1 MNHAGAPMKVRV
13 KLFATLA
20 NHAPESVRRQITDWR
35 AGRAFEWDLA
45 TGGRLDELIDAL
57 ALPRA
62 EVKQVFVNGRARP
75 LDHILAEGDEVGIFP
90 PIGGG

>member
-1 MNHAGAPMKVRV
+1 MRVRV

-20 NHAPESVRRQITDWR
+20 NQAPEAVRRQVADSR
-35 AGRAFEWDLA
+35 AGRVFEWEMPDGSTLDDLIA
-45 TGGRLDELIDAL
+45 AL

>member
-1 MNHAGAPMKVRV
+1 MNVRV

-20 NHAPESVRRQITDWR
+20 NHAPEAVRRRVADWR
-35 AGRAFEWDLA
+35 AGRAFEWELPPGSTLDDL
-45 TGGRLDELIDAL
+45 IVAL
-57 ALPRA
+57 QLPRD

-75 LDHILAEGDEVGIFP
+75 LDHILAEGDEIGIFP

>member
-1 MNHAGAPMKVRV
+1 MTLTVRV

-20 NHAPESVRRQITDWR
+20 DHAPEHIRRQHPDWR
-35 AGRAFEWDLA
+35 AGRAFAWELPDGNTL
-45 TGGRLDELIDAL
+45 TDLIDAL

-62 EVKQVFVNGRARP
+62 EIKQVFVNGRARE
-75 LDHILAEGDEVGIFP
+75 LDYVLAAEDAVGIFP